1 MPSFSYGG
9 KMQQFTAIMQNLGSV
24 VGALG
29 IVELIKFFV
38 SRKDKK
44 QERKEDKEENS
55 MANTLRKE
63 FSKGLDEREATGK
76 ERFDINS
83 KQIKENAAKIDEVIE
98 ISSQLKD
105 NILLLT
111 ENISQM
117 QEYNTNV
124 GDAMKGIIHDRI
136 IHNVDSFIERG
147 GITQEEVATLKSMYV
162 PYKKLGGNGDVE
174 TAFDIA
180 VKLPIIPKQDAL
192 TKDMEIRRNGHA

>member
-1 MPSFSYGG
+1 
-9 KMQQFTAIMQNLGSV
+9 MQQFTVIMQNLGSV

-44 QERKEDKEENS
+44 QERKEDKEETS

-63 FSKGLDEREATGK
+63 FNKGLDEREATGK

-117 QEYNTNV
+117 QEYNTNL
-124 GDAMKGIIHDRI
+124 GDAIKGIIHDRI

-162 PYKKLGGNGDVE
+162 PYKRLGGNGDVE
-174 TAFDIA
+174 TSFDIA
-180 VKLPIIPKQDAL
+180 VKLPIITKKDAL
-192 TKDMEIRRNGHA
+192 SKDMEIRRNGHA

>member
-1 MPSFSYGG
+1 MDFL
-9 KMQQFTAIMQNLGSV
+9 TLAQNLGAL

-38 SRKDKK
+38 SRKDRK

-55 MANTLRKE
+55 MADALRKE
-63 FSKGLDEREATGK
+63 FNAGLDKREATGK

-83 KQIKENAAKIDEVIE
+83 KQIKENTQKIDEVIE

-105 NILLLT
+105 NVVLLT

-117 QEYNTNV
+117 QEYNVNV

-136 IHNVDSFIERG
+136 IHNVDGFIERG
-147 GITQEEVATLKSMYV
+147 GITAEEISTLKSMYE
-162 PYKKLGGNGDVE
+162 PYKRLGGNGDVA
-174 TAFDIA
+174 TAYDIA
-180 VKLPIIPKQDAL
+180 VKLPVL
-192 TKDMEIRRNGHA
+192 TKEAAIKRDNEIRRASYEKK